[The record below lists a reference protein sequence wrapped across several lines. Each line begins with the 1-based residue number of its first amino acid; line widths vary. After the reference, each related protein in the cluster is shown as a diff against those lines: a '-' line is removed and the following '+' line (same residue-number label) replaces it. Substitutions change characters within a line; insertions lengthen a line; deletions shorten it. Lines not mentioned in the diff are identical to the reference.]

1 VSGGGEGGGEAPDDG
16 APVARAPDEGEP
28 RLGEFGA
35 IERWLRP
42 LARTLPG
49 ALDLTDDA
57 GWLALP
63 PGRILVAAK
72 DAMVEGR
79 HYFPGEP
86 PEQVARKLLRVNLSD
101 LAAMAAT
108 PVAYLLALAIPGP
121 DAGKWMRRFA
131 AGLAQDQARY
141 GVALLGGDTVG
152 TDGPAVM
159 SLTLLGHAPAAE
171 RLLTRGGARPGDD
184 VWVSGTIG
192 DAALAVEAGYGR
204 IDLAAMGLDAAAC
217 AAVEARRL
225 LPEPRLAL
233 GSALAGI
240 ATACA
245 DVSDGLP
252 ADLGHIAE
260 TSGVDI
266 RMRVDLVPLSPAAR
280 RVVSAGSVSAGAGL
294 APVVW
299 TGGDDYELVFT
310 APPAARRAVMM
321 QGARVGVAV
330 TRIGQVTGQATGRGR
345 VVLTDAGGPIVA
357 GGQPGHVHF

>member
-1 VSGGGEGGGEAPDDG
+1 MSGTGEGGGRAPEGVAPEGVAPDRG
-16 APVARAPDEGEP
+16 APDGGEP

-108 PVAYLLALAIPGP
+108 PVAYLLALAVPGP
-121 DAGKWMRRFA
+121 DAGEWMRRFA

-159 SLTLLGHAPAAE
+159 SLTLLGHAPAAD

-204 IDLAAMGLDAAAC
+204 IDLTMLGLDDAAC

-233 GSALAGI
+233 GAALAGI

-280 RVVSAGSVSAGAGL
+280 RVVSAKAGL
-294 APVVW
+294 APVAW

-321 QGARVGVAV
+321 QGSRVGVAV
-330 TRIGQVTGQATGRGR
+330 TRIGQVTGRAVGRGR
-345 VVLTDAGGPIVA
+345 VVLAGADGRIVA